1 MRCAWVI
8 VLELACKPGT
18 SLTVEIVEGV
28 LERLA
33 DHHPA
38 ALHAPDRCAVQFL
51 MHADSPA
58 RALAAGVELW
68 GPVALAAGFPA
79 ADLVRAEVKTPA
91 ELEAEYDESDGP
103 LVSHIPADEAAT
115 AIAYDATRRLLRCR
129 TPREVASVL
138 SALVR
143 HLGGAILPPDP
154 GDPRTLDLDIS
165 LGEGP
170 PMVAAAEPCS
180 MARLCLEEVLPG
192 AVDDARRAVR
202 LLRAAGAGAASPV
215 GAADLD

>member
-1 MRCAWVI
+1 MQYPWVI
-8 VLELACKPGT
+8 GLELACKRGT
-18 SLTVEIVEGV
+18 NLTVETVEGV

-33 DHHPA
+33 DHYPA

-51 MHADSPA
+51 VHANGPA
-58 RALAAGVELW
+58 RALAAGVDLW
-68 GPVALAAGFPA
+68 GAAAVGAGFPP

-91 ELEAEYDESDGP
+91 ELEAEYNESDGP

-129 TPREVASVL
+129 TPRQVASVL

-143 HLGGAILPPDP
+143 QLGGVILPPDP
-154 GDPRTLDLDIS
+154 GDPRILDLDIS
-165 LGEGP
+165 MGEGP
-170 PMVAAAEPCS
+170 PMVAAAEPYS
-180 MARLCLEEVLPG
+180 VARLCLEEVLPG
-192 AVDDARRAVR
+192 AVDDGRRAVR
-202 LLRAAGAGAASPV
+202 LLRAAAAGAANRV